1 MKQWI
6 KAVGTG
12 PEGSRDLT
20 VDEAR
25 NAAALILDGNA
36 TPAQIGALFLAIRTK
51 GEADTEMEGFLL
63 EARMRLRTEPSS
75 LPVLDAL
82 DIGDPYDGHIRSPG
96 ISLPAALLASSAGL
110 PVILHGYSGLPA
122 KFGVGHPEV
131 WQAMGFPLTRAENA
145 RLSLSEHKIACLSQE
160 SLLPEWAN
168 LRQIR
173 QELGLR
179 TLLNT
184 VEKSMNPLNAR
195 TMIAGYFHEA
205 LAPRLH
211 QLLRRT
217 YPGSRIV
224 LVAGSEGAVDLH
236 PHRRTR
242 YHPHDE
248 SSIERQF
255 SIALPEP
262 FPPLPQ
268 LESTPQAHA
277 KFAWELLLR
286 KDHPHRGL
294 VRRMAAF
301 FLTETERYPS
311 IEQALEAVPEEPSF
325 RP

>member
-12 PEGSRDLT
+12 PNGSRDLT

-25 NAAALILDGNA
+25 KAAADILDGNA

-63 EARMRLRTEPSS
+63 EGRSRLRTEPCSH
-75 LPVLDAL
+75 PVLDAL
-82 DIGDPYDGHIRSPG
+82 DIGDPYDGHIRTPG
-96 ISLPAALLASSAGL
+96 LSLPAALLASSAGL
-110 PVILHGYSGLPA
+110 PVVLHGYSDLPA

-131 WQAMGFPLTRAENA
+131 WQAMGFPPVQAGDARAFLA
-145 RLSLSEHKIACLSQE
+145 EHNIVCLSQE
-160 SLLPEWAN
+160 TLLPEWAK
-168 LRQIR
+168 LRPVR

-184 VEKSMNPLNAR
+184 VEKSLNPLNAK
-195 TMIAGYFHEA
+195 TMIAGYFHEV
-205 LAPRLH
+205 LASRLH
-211 QLLRRT
+211 QLLRKV
-217 YPGSRIV
+217 YPDKRII

-236 PHRRTR
+236 AHRRTR
-242 YHPHDE
+242 YHPYDE
-248 SSIERQF
+248 TSIERQF
-255 SIALPEP
+255 SIPLPET

-268 LESTPQAHA
+268 LDTTPQAHA
-277 KFAWELLLR
+277 QFAWESLLR

-301 FLTETERYPS
+301 FLTGTGRLPS
-311 IEQALEAVPEEPSF
+311 IEQALEALPEEPSF